1 MLGATA
7 EGWQTHRTKPSWIGT
22 TSLPSFSIISLLLS
36 AVKAGTGGWGGI
48 PTTSVLSR
56 TNGRKQ
62 GHGWELGQQVS
73 SQGVSMR
80 PKNPMAR
87 RGQGLETGTWMA
99 SYIKD
104 TSTKSR
110 VEIWKLNASLWLC

>member
-1 MLGATA
+1 MDWYHLPPFLLYYIPPSQCP
-7 EGWQTHRTKPSWIGT
+7 EGRD
-22 TSLPSFSIISLLLS
+22 
-36 AVKAGTGGWGGI
+36 GGGGGI